1 MTGENVSETLSP
13 PLAVSLADIEAAAE
27 RIKGVAVETP
37 LIESPALNER
47 LGLRVLIKPE
57 TLQRVGAFKFRGA
70 YNRLVQLTAEERKA
84 GVVAFSSGNHA
95 QGVALAAKL
104 LGIPALIVMPADAP
118 ALKIANTRGYGAEVK
133 LYDRLTESREKIAA
147 AIAEERGSVVVP
159 AFDDPHIIAGQGTAG
174 LELVRQAR
182 ARGAELDVVVTPTS
196 GGGLL
201 SGISTAVKGLSPG
214 TILYGVEPAGYDD
227 TLVSLRAGRRTP
239 MTPTFRTLCDALET
253 PCPGELTFPILQ
265 ANVADIAVVTD
276 AEVAEAVRYAFGV
289 LKLVVEPG
297 GSAGLAA
304 LLAGKLAPK
313 PGQTVG
319 LVLSGGNVDP
329 ELFAKILRGEV

>member
-1 MTGENVSETLSP
+1 MSETLD
-13 PLAVSLADIEAAAE
+13 LAVSFADIEAAAE

-37 LIESPALNER
+37 LLESAALNER
-47 LGLRVLIKPE
+47 MGLRVLLKPE

-70 YNRLVQLTAEERKA
+70 YNRLVQLTPEQRKV

-104 LGIPALIVMPADAP
+104 LGIPALIVMPSDAP
-118 ALKIANTRGYGAEVK
+118 KVKAQATAGYGAEIK
-133 LYDRLTESREKIAA
+133 FYDRLTESREKIAA
-147 AIAEERGSVVVP
+147 AIAAERGAVVVP

-174 LELVRQAR
+174 LELMRQAQ
-182 ARGAELDVVVTPTS
+182 ARGVTPGVVITPCS

-201 SGISTAVKGLSPG
+201 SGVATAVKAISPK
-214 TILYGVEPAGYDD
+214 TALIGVEPAGYDD
-227 TLVSLRAGRRTP
+227 TLKSLQAGERTP
-239 MTPTFRTLCDALET
+239 MTPTHRTLCDALET
-253 PCPGELTFPILQ
+253 PCPGELTFPILKRT
-265 ANVADIAVVTD
+265 VADIAVVTD
-276 AEVAEAVRYAFGV
+276 AEVAEAMRYAFST

-304 LLAGKLAPK
+304 LLAGKVKTFGSEAIA
-313 PGQTVG
+313 

-329 ELFAKILRGEV
+329 EQFAQVLRGEL

>member
-1 MTGENVSETLSP
+1 MSG
-13 PLAVSLADIEAAAE
+13 LAISFADIEAAAQ
-27 RIKGVAVETP
+27 RIKGYAVETP
-37 LIESPALNER
+37 LLESAALNER

-70 YNRLVQLTAEERKA
+70 FNRLVQLTPEERKK

-104 LGIPALIVMPADAP
+104 LGVPALIVMPADAP
-118 ALKIANTRGYGAEVK
+118 KVKAEATAGYGAEIRF
-133 LYDRLTESREKIAA
+133 YDRLTESREKIAA
-147 AIAEERGSVVVP
+147 AIAAERGSIVVP

-174 LELVRQAR
+174 LELVNQAR
-182 ARGAELDVVVTPTS
+182 AQGVELGGVVAPCS

-201 SGISTAVKGLSPG
+201 SGIATAVKALSPK
-214 TILYGVEPAGYDD
+214 TAVFGVEPAGYDD
-227 TLVSLRAGRRTP
+227 TLKSLQAGQRTP
-239 MTPTFRTLCDALET
+239 MTPTHRTLCDALET

-265 ANVADIAVVTD
+265 KTVADVAVVTD
-276 AEVAEAVRYAFGV
+276 AEVAEAMRYAFSV

-304 LLAGKLAPK
+304 LLAGKVKTDGLQAL
-313 PGQTVG
+313 G

-329 ELFAKILRGEV
+329 EQFAQVLRREL

>member
-1 MTGENVSETLSP
+1 MST
-13 PLAVSLADIEAAAE
+13 LAVSLADIEAAAA
-27 RIKGVAVETP
+27 RLKGVAVETP

-47 LGLRVLIKPE
+47 LGLRVLIKAE

-70 YNRLVQLTAEERKA
+70 YNRLVQLSPEERKR

-118 ALKIANTRGYGAEVK
+118 KVKAEATAGYGAEVK
-133 LYDRLTESREKIAA
+133 FYDRLTESREKIAA
-147 AIAEERGSVVVP
+147 AIAQERGAVVVP

-174 LELVRQAR
+174 LELMAQAQAR
-182 ARGAELDVVVTPTS
+182 GVTPGAVIVPCS

-201 SGISTAVKGLSPG
+201 AGIATAVKALSPQ
-214 TILYGVEPAGYDD
+214 TALIGVEPEGYDD
-227 TLVSLRAGRRTP
+227 TLKSLQAGVRTP
-239 MTPTFRTLCDALET
+239 MTPTHRTLCDALET
-253 PCPGELTFPILQ
+253 PCPGELTFPILK
-265 ANVADIAVVTD
+265 ATVADVAVVTD
-276 AEVAEAVRYAFGV
+276 AEVAEAMRVAFST

-304 LLAGKLAPK
+304 LLAGKVKTSADA
-313 PGQTVG
+313 VA

-329 ELFAKILRGEV
+329 DQFARVLRREL